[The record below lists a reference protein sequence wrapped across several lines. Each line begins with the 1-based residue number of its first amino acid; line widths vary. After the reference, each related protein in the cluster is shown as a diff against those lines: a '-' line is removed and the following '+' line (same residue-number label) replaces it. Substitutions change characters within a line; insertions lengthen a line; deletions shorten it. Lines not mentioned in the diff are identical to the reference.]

1 MIKQRKGRLST
12 AVIIGI
18 VSVLIIFGLIADL
31 IGYRQFTETITNQ
44 YQDYAISIADEA
56 AGQINIPDLETFRE
70 SGGTSPE
77 FAAAHEHLQK
87 LCNNMDAEFIYI
99 IEVDRSDYGHIE
111 FIFEVVNENSSF
123 EEYPVGQVRETTNDE
138 YREKYIA
145 LYEGSMDNAIVVRDK
160 GVIET
165 GSHIT
170 ALVPLR
176 DDNGNTAALLG
187 VQRQMEYLGSARIR
201 YMDAIICASVLL
213 ILCAS
218 QAAYIYMKKRLLAPV
233 EAISAEA
240 ERFAAENT
248 LGEHPLTEKITYH
261 DELGTLASVIDE
273 MEVKTLEYFT
283 TVNTITAEK
292 QRVDSE
298 LKLATDIQISMLPRK
313 FPAYP
318 DRDEFSI
325 YATMD
330 PAKEVGGDFYDLYML
345 DEKHVVVLIADVSGK
360 GIPAALFMALCKTLI
375 KTHTQLC
382 ASPAEALTKSNH
394 VMCEGNDVGF
404 FVTAWMGILDLET
417 GILTYANAGHNMPL
431 LRSGDGSFRYLKC
444 RPGFVLAGM
453 DEIKYKQG
461 EIQMDP
467 GDRLFLYTDGVTEA
481 TDAENRLYGD
491 ERLRNYLNANSNAE
505 ETELL
510 HGLRHDINEFVGEAD
525 QFDDIT
531 MLVLDYKKKYEK

>member
-1 MIKQRKGRLST
+1 MEKQTKRRLST
-12 AVIIGI
+12 SVIVGI
-18 VSVLIIFGLIADL
+18 VTALIAFGLIADL
-31 IGYRQFTETITNQ
+31 IGYKQFTETITNQ
-44 YQDYAISIADEA
+44 YQDYAVSIAEEA
-56 AGQINIPDLETFRE
+56 AGQINTEDLTSFRE
-70 SGGTSPE
+70 SKGASPE
-77 FAAAHEHLQK
+77 FAAAHESLQK
-87 LCNNMDAEFIYI
+87 LCNNMNAEFIYI
-99 IEVDRSDYGHIE
+99 IDADRSDYGHIT

-138 YREKYIA
+138 YREKYRA
-145 LYEGSMDNAIVVRDK
+145 LYEGGMDNAIVVRDK
-160 GVIET
+160 GFIET

-176 DDNGNTAALLG
+176 DDNGDTAALLG

-201 YMDAIICASVLL
+201 YLDAIVCASVIL
-213 ILCAS
+213 ILIAS
-218 QAAYIYMKKRLLAPV
+218 QGAYLYLKKRLLSPL
-233 EAISAEA
+233 EAISDEA

-248 LGEHPLTEKITYH
+248 LAEEPLTATVTYN

-273 MEVKTLEYFT
+273 MEGKTLDYFT
-283 TVNTITAEK
+283 TLNAVNAEK

-298 LKLATDIQISMLPRK
+298 LKLATDIQIGMLPRK

-325 YATMD
+325 YAIMD

-345 DEKHVVVLIADVSGK
+345 DEKHVIVLIADVSGK
-360 GIPAALFMALCKTLI
+360 GIPAALFMALSKTLI
-375 KTHTQLC
+375 KTHMQLC

-417 GILTYANAGHNMPL
+417 GLLTYANAGHNMPL
-431 LRSGDGSFRYLKC
+431 VKGADGSFRFLKC
-444 RPGFVLAGM
+444 RPGFVLGGM
-453 DEIKYKQG
+453 DGVKYREG
-461 EIQMDP
+461 ELQMEP

-481 TDAENRLYGD
+481 TDRENRLYGD
-491 ERLRNYLNANSNAE
+491 GRLADYLNSHSDAE

-510 HGLRHDINEFVGEAD
+510 HGLRSDINEFVGEAD

>member
-1 MIKQRKGRLST
+1 MKKETKGRLST
-12 AVIIGI
+12 AVIVGI
-18 VSVLIIFGLIADL
+18 VTVLIIFGLIADL

-56 AGQINIPDLETFRE
+56 AGQIKIADLETFRE
-70 SGGTSPE
+70 SRGTSPE
-77 FAAAHEHLQK
+77 FAAAHESLQK
-87 LCNNMDAEFIYI
+87 LCNNMNAEFIYI

-145 LYEGSMDNAIVVRDK
+145 LYEGSIDNAIVVRDK

-176 DDNGNTAALLG
+176 DDKGNAAALLG
-187 VQRQMEYLGSARIR
+187 VQRQMEYLGTARIK

-218 QAAYIYMKKRLLAPV
+218 QAAYVYLKKRLLAPV

-248 LGEHPLTEKITYH
+248 RGEHPLTEKVTYR
-261 DELGTLASVIDE
+261 DELGTLAAVIDE

-360 GIPAALFMALCKTLI
+360 GIPAALFMALSKTLI

-431 LRSGDGSFRYLKC
+431 LRSGGGSFRFLKF

-453 DEIKYKQG
+453 DGIKYKQG
-461 EIQMDP
+461 EIQMEP

-481 TDAENRLYGD
+481 TDTENRLYGD
-491 ERLRNYLNANSNAE
+491 ERLRDYLNANSAAG

-510 HGLRHDINEFVGEAD
+510 HGLRQDINEFVGEAD

-531 MLVLDYKKKYEK
+531 MLVLDYKKKYQK

>member
-1 MIKQRKGRLST
+1 MEKQTKGRLST
-12 AVIIGI
+12 AVIVGI
-18 VSVLIIFGLIADL
+18 VTVLIIFGLVADL

-44 YQDYAISIADEA
+44 YQDYAMSIADEA
-56 AGQINIPDLETFRE
+56 AGQINISALETFRE
-70 SGGTSPE
+70 SKGISPE
-77 FAAAHEHLQK
+77 FAAVHERLQK
-87 LCNNMDAEFIYI
+87 LCNNMNAEFIYI
-99 IEVDRSDYGHIE
+99 INVDRSDYGHIE
-111 FIFEVVNENSSF
+111 FIFEVVNEGSSF
-123 EEYPVGQVRETTNDE
+123 AEYPVGQVRETTNDE
-138 YREKYIA
+138 YREKYRA
-145 LYEGSMDNAIVVRDK
+145 LYEGGIDKTIVVRDK
-160 GVIET
+160 GFIET

-176 DDNGNTAALLG
+176 DGNGNTVAILG
-187 VQRQMEYLGSARIR
+187 VQRQMEYLGTARIR
-201 YMDAIICASVLL
+201 YMDAIIFTSVLL
-213 ILCAS
+213 ILFAS
-218 QAAYIYMKKRLLAPV
+218 QAAYFYLRKRLLDPLEV
-233 EAISAEA
+233 ISAEA
-240 ERFAAENT
+240 ERFATENT
-248 LGEHPLTEKITYH
+248 LAEKSLTSAVTYN

-273 MEVKTLEYFT
+273 MEGKTLDYFT
-283 TVNTITAEK
+283 TLNAINAEK

-313 FPAYP
+313 FPVYP
-318 DRDEFSI
+318 ERDEFSI

-360 GIPAALFMALCKTLI
+360 GIPAALFMALSKTLI

-382 ASPAEALTKSNH
+382 ESPAEVLTKSNH

-417 GILTYANAGHNMPL
+417 GVLTYANAGHNMPL
-431 LRSGDGSFRYLKC
+431 VKGADGSFKFLRC
-444 RPGFVLAGM
+444 RPGFVLGGM
-453 DEIKYKQG
+453 DGVKYREGQL
-461 EIQMDP
+461 QMAT

-481 TDAENRLYGD
+481 TDTENRLYGD
-491 ERLRNYLNANSNAE
+491 KRLIDYLNANSDAG

-510 HGLRHDINEFVGEAD
+510 HGLRSDINAFVGEAD